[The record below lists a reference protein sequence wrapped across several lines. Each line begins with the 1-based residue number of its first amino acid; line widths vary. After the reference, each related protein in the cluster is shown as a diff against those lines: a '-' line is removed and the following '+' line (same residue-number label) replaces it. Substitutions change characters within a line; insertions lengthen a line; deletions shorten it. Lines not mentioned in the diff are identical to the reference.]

1 MSLLT
6 MDKSAHPASSLQTVK
21 NLPGKEIGNKWIE
34 VEVQL
39 NDLDEG
45 EKRFNIDMYF
55 ESPNKQTKPI
65 VPTWHVV
72 SELGQDSGNSKTNST
87 VKCPY
92 CPELF
97 KVQNGLIGSHKL
109 RQHMKS
115 NHEDMAGFGEF
126 KDIMSEL
133 VKCEHCDKTY
143 ISQTLKVHA
152 NRVHGKMGLLETCH
166 ICRKTFT
173 KGSSGLWGHIRT
185 HREASFPCD
194 LCGKKFKE
202 GRDLRRHVMCHDP
215 SNKSYKCDVCGNM
228 FFQFHTMKQHKDFVH
243 KKNLLF
249 KCNDCGRNFATNTY
263 LKTHIRSVHNKV
275 KPYPCEVCGFRSSRV
290 DNLNFHRS
298 KVHHLE
304 EKVTRL
310 SIKQSVTEGSH
321 PFCSK
326 PEEIPNF

>member
-55 ESPNKQTKPI
+55 ESPNKQKKPI
-65 VPTWHVV
+65 VPTSHVV
-72 SELGQDSGNSKTNST
+72 SDLGQDSGNSKTNST

-133 VKCEHCDKTY
+133 VKCGHCDKTY
-143 ISQTLKVHA
+143 SSQTLKVHA
-152 NRVHGKMGLLETCH
+152 NRVHCKIGLLETCH

-243 KKNLLF
+243 KKIVGGILQL
-249 KCNDCGRNFATNTY
+249 TP
-263 LKTHIRSVHNKV
+263 I
-275 KPYPCEVCGFRSSRV
+275 
-290 DNLNFHRS
+290 
-298 KVHHLE
+298 
-304 EKVTRL
+304 
-310 SIKQSVTEGSH
+310 
-321 PFCSK
+321 
-326 PEEIPNF
+326 